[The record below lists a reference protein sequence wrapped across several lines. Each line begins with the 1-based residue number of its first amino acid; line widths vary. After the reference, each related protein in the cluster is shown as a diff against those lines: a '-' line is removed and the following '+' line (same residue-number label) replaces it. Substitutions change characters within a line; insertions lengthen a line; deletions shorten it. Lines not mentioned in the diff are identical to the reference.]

1 MSPTIPQLSE
11 ALAAGRT
18 TARQLVEACLSRI
31 EDPAGEGARAFVS
44 VDAQAARAAADAC
57 DELRAAGVPLPPHA
71 GIPLSIKDLFDIEGQ
86 VTRAGSRALD
96 DAAPAAADAPAVARL
111 RAAGFII
118 LGRTNMTEFAYSG
131 LGLNPHYGTPR
142 SVWDRQN
149 GRVPGGSSSGAAIS
163 VADGMAHGALGTDT
177 GGSCRIPAAFNG
189 LTGFKPTAAR
199 VSRKGAVPLS
209 TTLDSVGPIA
219 RSVACCA
226 ALDAVLSGQDRAR
239 PTPDHRGLRLAVPR
253 TVALDG
259 LDDKV
264 AADFSQAVD
273 RLSAAGAVI
282 AEIDFPEFAQVAALQ
297 AKGGIS
303 AAESHAWHRA
313 LIERKAD
320 TYDPLVLTRILR
332 GSEQSAADYI
342 ATITARDALVRRA
355 TQRLLG
361 FDALLM
367 PTVAVLPPRLDAVA
381 DESDYLTTNL
391 LVLRNATL
399 INMIDGCAISLPI
412 SEPGTGPVGLTLA
425 SHHGNDD
432 ALLALA
438 AALEPIVARHP
449 D

>member
-18 TARQLVEACLSRI
+18 TARQLVEACLSQI
-31 EDPAGEGARAFVS
+31 GDPAGEGTRAFVS
-44 VDAQAARAAADAC
+44 VDAQGARAAADAC
-57 DELRAAGVPLPPHA
+57 DGLRAAGVPLPPYA

-142 SVWDRQN
+142 GIWDRQN

-199 VSRKGAVPLS
+199 VPRKGAVPLS
-209 TTLDSVGPIA
+209 ATLDSVGPIA

-226 ALDAVLSGQDRAR
+226 ALDAVLSGQAR
-239 PTPDHRGLRLAVPR
+239 ERWTPDCRGLRLAVPR

-264 AADFSQAVD
+264 AADFSQAVS
-273 RLSAAGAVI
+273 RLDAAGATI
-282 AEIDFPEFAQVAALQ
+282 AEIDFPEFAEVAALQ

-381 DESDYLTTNL
+381 AESDYLTTNL

-449 D
+449 A